1 MNPTIY
7 LVNLIVPGKL
17 RLIHWWFA
25 HTFAQLVNRMEH
37 VFLVLIVQSVLIYLP
52 VVDQD
57 WALSYSVGVRVNY
70 TLSRWTCK

>member
-1 MNPTIY
+1 M
-7 LVNLIVPGKL
+7 K
-17 RLIHWWFA
+17 
-25 HTFAQLVNRMEH
+25 H

-70 TLSRWTCK
+70 TLSR